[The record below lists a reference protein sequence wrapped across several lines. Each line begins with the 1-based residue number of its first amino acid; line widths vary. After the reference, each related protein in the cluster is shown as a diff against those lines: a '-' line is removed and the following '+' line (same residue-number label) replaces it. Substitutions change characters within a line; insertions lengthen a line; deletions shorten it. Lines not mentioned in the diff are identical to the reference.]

1 MRSFSGGLWDRH
13 RVESLHQRC
22 NLTDVV
28 VGKQTP
34 PSGHGGIT
42 DTVLDDPEEFALTPL
57 SPFPMATVHSPRG
70 TSVGKDQDVIPL
82 AHLDVEESPVNIPE
96 IEEIVAVL
104 QVYVETPVRRDLDR
118 VRPAID
124 SCPVFSRHGSDV
136 DNHRICP
143 PIAAY
148 YYIALFFNDSH
159 ISGPKCRFGKQHSR
173 SSLPPTRNAWRD
185 GDTPTSPACTHE
197 SGHEQRL
204 SYGGSATGGWATA
217 NA

>member
-1 MRSFSGGLWDRH
+1 
-13 RVESLHQRC
+13 
-22 NLTDVV
+22 
-28 VGKQTP
+28 
-34 PSGHGGIT
+34 
-42 DTVLDDPEEFALTPL
+42 
-57 SPFPMATVHSPRG
+57 
-70 TSVGKDQDVIPL
+70 
-82 AHLDVEESPVNIPE
+82 VNIPE

-185 GDTPTSPACTHE
+185 GDTPTVARLHARVGSRAAAELRGFGNRCVGHGQRVMPAV
-197 SGHEQRL
+197 GHAGLRTGIRSIQPRSHAGMRPKSAFEVRDRASSRL
-204 SYGGSATGGWATA
+204 
-217 NA
+217 N